1 MTGLRARIGERRRQ
15 DAAISIS
22 LMLEMQKKL
31 EAKWTRAFESKDT
44 LEMRCVAE
52 TGSFF
57 ILTYC
62 GSLRGFE
69 TPKVVLSDLKKQTLS
84 PEESQE
90 NANRGNLVPPH
101 VSLPLQGR
109 FKARSQEMQKRI
121 IDIAW
126 ETCSG
131 LQPGIWTL
139 RLIHALE
146 ALGVT
151 TGWAYQREGRQ
162 MRMSEFSE
170 EFFELLLEIQKDR
183 PDLIASDI
191 DVLEAF
197 GMARSARRG
206 ATTRAQAANVSQDI
220 IDWMNRWNI
229 GENDV
234 VHGPMRVVYSERKQ
248 MLVKFLEFSLA
259 L

>member
-1 MTGLRARIGERRRQ
+1 V
-15 DAAISIS
+15 
-22 LMLEMQKKL
+22 
-31 EAKWTRAFESKDT
+31 KWTRAVESRDT

-62 GSLRGFE
+62 GSFCGFE
-69 TPKVVLSDLKKQTLS
+69 TPKVVLSDLKTLS

-90 NANRGNLVPPH
+90 NAKRGNLVPPH

-109 FKARSQEMQKRI
+109 FKARSQEMKKRI
-121 IDIAW
+121 IDIVW
-126 ETCSG
+126 ETRPG

-151 TGWAYQREGRQ
+151 NGWAYQREGRQ
-162 MRMSEFSE
+162 MMMLEFSE
-170 EFFELLLEIQKDR
+170 ELFELLLEIQKDR

-197 GMARSARRG
+197 GMAR
-206 ATTRAQAANVSQDI
+206 
-220 IDWMNRWNI
+220 
-229 GENDV
+229 
-234 VHGPMRVVYSERKQ
+234 
-248 MLVKFLEFSLA
+248 
-259 L
+259 